1 MCLNSI
7 SIKDIHMSNKI
18 PFESEFALHTL
29 TQKYLKELFDLELV
43 ASEKQL
49 NKLRMDNLALDKTNC
64 SLVII
69 EYKNKFDSNVLNQ
82 VQEYHDL
89 ILKNKDEYLKLVN
102 EYVDFD
108 NIEIMIVSPQFSAEQ
123 IKDASDK
130 VNLWQ
135 VSLFDDG
142 KVEYLNLKNS
152 EIVTLKI
159 DLDELKIT
167 EEKLL
172 EDKSE
177 EMRDLYFNLKNN
189 LIKDFKDLK
198 IKYMVDQFSFRVND
212 KLICVVV
219 FLKSS
224 FNIYIYSDTLNNAE
238 NTVDISSKSTG
249 GNAKYNFKYKSNE
262 DYDCFLDLFKQTYEQ
277 KVKK

>member
-1 MCLNSI
+1 
-7 SIKDIHMSNKI
+7 MSNKI
-18 PFESEFALHTL
+18 PFESEFILHTL
-29 TQKYLKELFDLELV
+29 TQKHLKELFDLELV

-49 NKLRMDNLALDKTNC
+49 NKLRVDNLAFDKTNC

-69 EYKNKFDSNVLNQ
+69 EYKNKFDSDVLNQ

-89 ILKNKDEYLKLVN
+89 ILENKNEYSKLVN
-102 EYVDFD
+102 ECVDFN
-108 NIEIMIVSPQFSAEQ
+108 NIQIMIISPKFSDNQ
-123 IKDASDK
+123 IKNASDN
-130 VNLWQ
+130 VSLWQ

-142 KVEYLNLKNS
+142 KAEYLNLKNNK
-152 EIVTLKI
+152 IKTLEI
-159 DLDELKIT
+159 DLNELKIT

-177 EMRDLYFNLKNN
+177 KMKDLYINLKNN
-189 LIKDFKDLK
+189 LLKDFEDLK
-198 IKYMVDQFSFRVND
+198 IRYMVDQFSFRVND

-224 FNIYIYSDTLNNAE
+224 FNIYIYADNLNNV
-238 NTVDISSKSTG
+238 NDTIDISSKSTG
-249 GNAKYNFKYKSNE
+249 CNAKYNFKYNSNE
-262 DYDCFLDLFKQTYEQ
+262 DYDCFLDLFKQTYAQ

>member
-49 NKLRMDNLALDKTNC
+49 NKLRVDNLALDKKNC

-89 ILKNKDEYLKLVN
+89 ILENKDEYLKLVN
-102 EYVDFD
+102 ECVDFY
-108 NIEIMIVSPQFSAEQ
+108 NIEIMIISPQFSAKQ
-123 IKDASDK
+123 IKTANNNIS
-130 VNLWQ
+130 LWQ

-142 KVEYLNLKNS
+142 KVEYQNLINNK
-152 EIVTLKI
+152 IVTLEI

-167 EEKLL
+167 EKKLL

-177 EMRDLYFNLKNN
+177 YMKDLYFNLKNN
-189 LIKDFKDLK
+189 ILKEFKDLK
-198 IKYMVDQFSFRVND
+198 IRYMVDQFSFR
-212 KLICVVV
+212 
-219 FLKSS
+219 
-224 FNIYIYSDTLNNAE
+224 
-238 NTVDISSKSTG
+238 
-249 GNAKYNFKYKSNE
+249 
-262 DYDCFLDLFKQTYEQ
+262 
-277 KVKK
+277 

>member
-29 TQKYLKELFDLELV
+29 TQKHLKELFDLELV

-49 NKLRMDNLALDKTNC
+49 NKLRVDNLALNKTNC

-89 ILKNKDEYLKLVN
+89 ILENKDEYLKLVN
-102 EYVDFD
+102 ECVDFN
-108 NIEIMIVSPQFSAEQ
+108 NIQIMIISPQFSDEQ
-123 IKDASDK
+123 IKNASDN

-135 VSLFDDG
+135 VNLFDDG

-177 EMRDLYFNLKNN
+177 EMKDLYFNLKNN
-189 LIKDFKDLK
+189 ILKEFKDLK
-198 IKYMVDQFSFRVND
+198 IRYMVDQFSFRAND

-224 FNIYIYSDTLNNAE
+224 FNIYFYSDNLNNAE

>member
-1 MCLNSI
+1 
-7 SIKDIHMSNKI
+7 MSNKI
-18 PFESEFALHTL
+18 PFENEFILHTL
-29 TQKYLKELFDLELV
+29 TQKHLKELFDLELV

-49 NKLRMDNLALDKTNC
+49 NKLRVDNLAFDKKNC

-89 ILKNKDEYLKLVN
+89 IIENKDEYLKVVN
-102 EYVDFD
+102 ECDEFD
-108 NIEIMIVSPQFSAEQ
+108 NIQIMIISPKFSDEQ
-123 IKDASDK
+123 IKNASDD
-130 VNLWQ
+130 VSLWQ

-142 KVEYLNLKNS
+142 KVEYQNRKNNK
-152 EIVTLKI
+152 IVTLEI

-172 EDKSE
+172 EDKTE
-177 EMRDLYFNLKNN
+177 EMKDLYFNLKNN
-189 LIKDFKDLK
+189 LLKEVKDLK
-198 IKYMVDQFSFRVND
+198 IRYMVDQFSFRAND

-224 FNIYIYSDTLNNAE
+224 FNIYFYSDNLNNAE

>member
-1 MCLNSI
+1 
-7 SIKDIHMSNKI
+7 MSNKI
-18 PFESEFALHTL
+18 PFENEFILHTL
-29 TQKYLKELFDLELV
+29 TQKHLKELFDLELV

-49 NKLRMDNLALDKTNC
+49 NKLRVDNLAFDKTNC

-89 ILKNKDEYLKLVN
+89 IIENKDEYLKLVN
-102 EYVDFD
+102 ECDEFD
-108 NIEIMIVSPQFSAEQ
+108 NIQIMIISPKFSDEQ
-123 IKDASDK
+123 IKNASND
-130 VNLWQ
+130 VSLWQ

-142 KVEYLNLKNS
+142 KVEYQNLKNNK
-152 EIVTLKI
+152 IVTLEI

-167 EEKLL
+167 EENLL

-177 EMRDLYFNLKNN
+177 EMRDLYFNMKNN
-189 LIKDFKDLK
+189 LLKEFKDLK
-198 IKYMVDQFSFRVND
+198 IRYMVDQFSFRVND

-219 FLKSS
+219 FLKTS
-224 FNIYIYSDTLNNAE
+224 FNIYIYADNLDNAE
-238 NTVDISSKSTG
+238 YLIDISSKSTG
-249 GNAKYNFKYKSNE
+249 GNAKYNFKYNSNE